1 MNLENEKTLIQKYPL
16 CWESFGADSAGLVEM
31 FGMECDNGWF
41 DLLDRL
47 MGRINAHLEEKYA
60 AVGRDEYPFRVSQIK
75 EKYGTLRFYVFGA
88 DDAIYR
94 MIHEAETESGRICEQ
109 CGKPGFLHTARGGY
123 WLKTLCPKCADPI
136 QYVPYAFAED
146 EDVPLSHRSASTML
160 FTELE
165 RQEADHLNQ
174 TFRTTDGET

>member
-1 MNLENEKTLIQKYPL
+1 MNAENEKTLIQKHPL
-16 CWESFGADSAGLVEM
+16 CWEAFGADSAGLVEM

-60 AVGRDEYPFRVSQIK
+60 AVGRDPEYPFRVGQIK

-88 DDAIYR
+88 DDVIYR

-109 CGKPGFLHTARGGY
+109 CGKPGLLHVTTDGY
-123 WLKTLCPKCADPI
+123 WLKTLCPGCADQI
-136 QYVPYAFAED
+136 SYVPYVDSGDD
-146 EDVPLSHRSASTML
+146 EPSSRPASTML
-160 FTELE
+160 FTDLK

>member
-1 MNLENEKTLIQKYPL
+1 MNLENEKTLISRYPL

-47 MGRINAHLEEKYA
+47 MARINTHLEEKYA
-60 AVGRDEYPFRVSQIK
+60 AVGRDEYPFRVGQIK

-94 MIHEAETESGRICEQ
+94 MIHEAEMESGKICEQ
-109 CGKPGFLHTARGGY
+109 CGKPGFLHTTRGGY
-123 WLKTLCPKCADPI
+123 WLKTLCSECADRI
-136 QYVPYAFAED
+136 SYVPYVDTDAD
-146 EDVPLSHRSASTML
+146 EPSSRPASTML
-160 FTELE
+160 FTDLN
-165 RQEADHLNQ
+165 RQEADHLNR